1 VKRVWLHF
9 GIALAMTAGIAGAP
23 VAPQR
28 GEASVPSVDLV
39 EVDVVVVDKE
49 GQPVRGLTQKD
60 FSIKEDG
67 RAVELTTFREISSLD
82 AAEREPRS
90 IVIVLDDVVAPAVA
104 TQAMQIISRGV
115 LRFADA
121 RDDMA
126 VVRLMRGADEPYG
139 DRRLAEERV
148 AAFSASSSP
157 FLGYVTQREALNRI
171 ASLARE
177 LENREQDRKVLLC
190 IGSPVVCNVDEPT
203 KSSPFNA
210 WDAWVDAM
218 TATARANVAVYAIV
232 PGRAV
237 FRRNGLVDHT
247 GGELFAATYDVAPA
261 VERILRDASNYYVL
275 GYWPPAGKDKEI
287 RSLNV
292 KVDRRGVQVRARH
305 RRGR

>member
-1 VKRVWLHF
+1 MKRLWLLF
-9 GIALAMTAGIAGAP
+9 GIALAMTAGLAGAP
-23 VAPQR
+23 VSPQR
-28 GEASVPSVDLV
+28 GEADAPSVDLV

-49 GQPVRGLTQKD
+49 GQPVHGLTQKD
-60 FSIKEDG
+60 FSVKEDG
-67 RAVELTTFREISSLD
+67 RAVALTTFREVSSLD
-82 AAEREPRS
+82 SAEREPRS
-90 IVIVLDDVVAPAVA
+90 IIILLDDIVAPAVA

-115 LRFADA
+115 LRFADE
-121 RDDMA
+121 RDELA
-126 VVRLMRGADEPYG
+126 VVRLSREADEPYG

-148 AAFSASSSP
+148 KGFAAASAP
-157 FLGYVTQREALNRI
+157 FLGYVTQREALRRI
-171 ASLARE
+171 AGLARQ
-177 LENREQDRKVLLC
+177 LEASEQNRKVLLC

-203 KSSPFNA
+203 KSSAFNT

-218 TATARANVAVYAIV
+218 TASARANVAVYAIV